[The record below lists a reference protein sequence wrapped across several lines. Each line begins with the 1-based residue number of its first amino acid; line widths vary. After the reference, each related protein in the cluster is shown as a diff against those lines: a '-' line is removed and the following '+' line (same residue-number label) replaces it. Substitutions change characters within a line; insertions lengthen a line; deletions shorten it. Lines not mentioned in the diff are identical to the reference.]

1 MRLHRHLKHWLV
13 PHKHNDH
20 RPHLIR
26 AHGLAVIV
34 VLIVASQ
41 ASAYAL
47 RPAGSLPVL
56 SGHVLDYATGSIT
69 PDQLLALTNADRAQN
84 GLSPLTLNA
93 KLNASAAM
101 KAQNMFAES
110 YWAHV
115 SRSCLQPWYWFTKAG
130 YDYAYA
136 GENLAQGFDDSAG
149 VNTGWMNSP
158 GHRANILNPHYVD
171 VGFAVENGNLPQTVT
186 PDCSNEQQSTL
197 PTTLVVAHYGSPATP
212 AAGTPAPPKAAPIV
226 AAASTPQSTP
236 TPTPAPTSTPVTTP
250 GSSPAATP
258 TAHIAPP
265 SAPQKSLSSQ
275 RLFAPASLVATIPPG
290 TMATIILLL
299 ILLAV
304 YAATHFTVWRKGL
317 KRWHNPRY
325 KLYAA
330 TQISGLT
337 LAICYL
343 ATLGIGKVS

>member
-1 MRLHRHLKHWLV
+1 MRRITHHLKHWLI

-26 AHGLAVIV
+26 AHGLAIIVALIV
-34 VLIVASQ
+34 VSQ

-47 RPAGSLPVL
+47 RPAGSITVHT
-56 SGHVLDYATGSIT
+56 GKVLDYATGSIT
-69 PDQLLALTNADRAQN
+69 PDELLTLTNQDRAAN
-84 GLSPLTLNA
+84 GIAPLTMNA
-93 KLNASAAM
+93 KLNNSAAM
-101 KAQNMFAES
+101 KAANMFAES

-158 GHRANILNPHYVD
+158 GHRANILNPHYTD

-186 PDCSNEQQSTL
+186 PDCSWEQQPTL
-197 PTTLVVAHYGSPATP
+197 QTTLVVAHYGSQVATASAPAVPQTPAVASASTPQATP
-212 AAGTPAPPKAAPIV
+212 AATPV
-226 AAASTPQSTP
+226 
-236 TPTPAPTSTPVTTP
+236 PTPAPTPAPSV
-250 GSSPAATP
+250 SPSP
-258 TAHIAPP
+258 TAHVAPAT
-265 SAPQKSLSSQ
+265 STQ
-275 RLFAPASLVATIPPG
+275 RPLTQPNLFAPATLVATIPPG
-290 TMATIILLL
+290 TLATIIVLL
-299 ILLAV
+299 ILLIV

-317 KRWHNPRY
+317 RRWHKPRY

-330 TQISGLT
+330 TQIGGLI
-337 LAICYL
+337 LVIGYL
-343 ATLGIGKVS
+343 ATLGIGQVG